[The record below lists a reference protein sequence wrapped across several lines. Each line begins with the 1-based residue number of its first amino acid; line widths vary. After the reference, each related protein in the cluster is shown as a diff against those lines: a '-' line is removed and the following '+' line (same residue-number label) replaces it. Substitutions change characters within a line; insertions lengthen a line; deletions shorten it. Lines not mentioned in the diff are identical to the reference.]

1 MSLIVVDLPYKR
13 DSGGIHLAGRRALKR
28 IIMHIKLKYDFKKEK
43 TESFKQ
49 LFLQLLNKQVKK
61 LESLAH

>member
-13 DSGGIHLAGRRALKR
+13 DSVGIHLAGRRALKR
-28 IIMHIKLKYDFKKEK
+28 IIMHIKLKYDFKKET

-49 LFLQLLNKQVKK
+49 LFRQLVNKQVKK
-61 LESLAH
+61 LESLVH